1 MMIRMKR
8 AKHSKS
14 DTRFVLLVAAV
25 ALAFIAGSGIQ
36 LSIFHPLYPELKI
49 EASPPGYPPN
59 GETWKIAVWQWNGS
73 SGSSWVKS
81 SNASVT
87 LFLET
92 GETRTILTGSDGEA
106 TVDYRPEF
114 GTVRIEASKE
124 GFPAAVWIPA
134 SRFVSLAIAMAFY
147 TAFFALAGITVAV
160 MRTFFKSKNQLP
172 KTVRTLGYCASVTLV
187 IFSFLAG
194 RWFYRN
200 LQAGATWG
208 FNAAVFGPIV
218 FEHLFIVLGL
228 LACFILLYEIALWTF
243 RHRRPRHSELEAKM
257 VV

>member
-1 MMIRMKR
+1 MTK

-14 DTRFVLLVAAV
+14 DTRFVLFVAAV
-25 ALAFIAGSGIQ
+25 ALAFIVGSAIQ
-36 LSIFHPLYPELKI
+36 LSLLPSPFPELKI

-59 GETWKIAVWQWNGS
+59 GETWKITVWQWNGS

-92 GETRTILTGSDGEA
+92 GETRTILTGFGGEA
-106 TVDYRPEF
+106 TVEYRPEF

-124 GFPAAVWIPA
+124 GFPTAVWIPA
-134 SRFVSLAIAMAFY
+134 SRFVSLAMAMAFY
-147 TAFFALAGITVAV
+147 TAFFALAGITVTV
-160 MRTFFKSKNQLP
+160 MRTYFKSENQLP
-172 KTVRTLGYCASVTLV
+172 KTVRFLGYCASVTLV

-194 RWFYRN
+194 RWFYKN
-200 LQAGATWG
+200 LQTGPTWG
-208 FNAAVFGPIV
+208 FNATVFGPII

-243 RHRRPRHSELEAKM
+243 RHRRPRHSDLEAKM

>member
-14 DTRFVLLVAAV
+14 DMRFVLLVAAV
-25 ALAFIAGSGIQ
+25 VLAFIAGSGIPA
-36 LSIFHPLYPELKI
+36 SILPPLYPELKI

-59 GETWKIAVWQWNGS
+59 GETWEIAVWERN
-73 SGSSWVKS
+73 GSSWVKS

-106 TVDYRPEF
+106 AVEYRPEF

-124 GFPAAVWIPA
+124 GFPTVAWIPA

-147 TAFFALAGITVAV
+147 TVFFALAGITVTS
-160 MRTFFKSKNQLP
+160 MRAFFKSESQLP
-172 KTVRTLGYCASVTLV
+172 KIVRIPGYCAGVTLV

-194 RWFYRN
+194 RWFFKN
-200 LQAGATWG
+200 LQTGPTWG
-208 FNAAVFGPIV
+208 FNDAVFGPIT
-218 FEHLFIVLGL
+218 FEHLFIALGL
-228 LACFILLYEIALWTF
+228 LACLILLYEIALWTF
-243 RHRRPRHSELEAKM
+243 RHRRPRHPDLEAKM

>member
-1 MMIRMKR
+1 MK
-8 AKHSKS
+8 
-14 DTRFVLLVAAV
+14 FVLLVAAV
-25 ALAFIAGSGIQ
+25 VLAFIAGSGIQ
-36 LSIFHPLYPELKI
+36 LSILPPPYPELKI

-59 GETWKIAVWQWNGS
+59 GETWKITVWAWNGS
-73 SGSSWVKS
+73 LGPNWVKS

-92 GETRTILTGSDGEA
+92 GEIRTILTGPDGEA
-106 TVDYRPEF
+106 AVEFRPEF
-114 GTVRIEASKE
+114 GTVRIEASKD
-124 GFPAAVWIPA
+124 GFPTVAWIPA
-134 SRFVSLAIAMAFY
+134 SRFVSLPIATAFY
-147 TAFFALAGITVAV
+147 AGFFALAGITVTLI
-160 MRTFFKSKNQLP
+160 RTFFKSESQLP
-172 KTVRTLGYCASVTLV
+172 KIVRTPGYCAGVTLV

-194 RWFYRN
+194 RWFYKN
-200 LQAGATWG
+200 LQTGPTWG

-243 RHRRPRHSELEAKM
+243 RHRRPRHSDLEAKM